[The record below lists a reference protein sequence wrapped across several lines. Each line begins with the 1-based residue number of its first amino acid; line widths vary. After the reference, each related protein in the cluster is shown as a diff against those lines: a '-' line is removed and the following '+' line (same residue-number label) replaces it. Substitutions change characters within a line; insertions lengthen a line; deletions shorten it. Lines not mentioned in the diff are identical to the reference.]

1 MVIKNGK
8 KNLKI
13 LSRRVSNKST
23 DLNPLSVKLHKYKS
37 QNHTYIRDYTLSGNL
52 RTVDVYTQ
60 KKYPESIAV

>member
-1 MVIKNGK
+1 M
-8 KNLKI
+8 
-13 LSRRVSNKST
+13 NKST